1 MARNK
6 HIRPNDVQAIVN
18 IIRAWSEEKIS
29 WESVCEQSEGILGY
43 RPGRQGLSA
52 HPAIQEA
59 FQARKAGLKVAPPPK
74 AALPSSLAA
83 AAHRL
88 AAKDAEIQELKWRL
102 NQLNQQFA
110 VWLYNSRGKLTLD
123 QLNQP
128 LPEIDRH
135 HTGGAK

>member
-18 IIRAWSEEKIS
+18 IIRGWSEEKIS
-29 WESVCEQSEGILGY
+29 WESVCEQSATVLGY

-52 HPAIQEA
+52 HTAIQEA

-110 VWLYNSRGKLTLD
+110 VWLYNVRGKLTIE

-128 LPEIDRH
+128 LPQIDRH
-135 HTGGAK
+135 HTGSVK

>member
-6 HIRPNDVQAIVN
+6 HIRPNDIQAIVN
-18 IIRAWSEEKIS
+18 IIRGWSEEKIS
-29 WESVCEQSEGILGY
+29 WEGVCEQSEAILGY

-52 HPAIQEA
+52 HQAILEA
-59 FQARKAGLKVAPPPK
+59 FQARKTGLKVAPPPK
-74 AALPSSLAA
+74 VALPSSLAA

-88 AAKDAEIQELKWRL
+88 AAKDAEIQELNWRL
-102 NQLNQQFA
+102 DKLNQQFA
-110 VWLYNSRGKLTLD
+110 VWLYNARGKLTLE

-135 HTGGAK
+135 HTSGKK

>member
-6 HIRPNDVQAIVN
+6 HIRPNDVQAMVN
-18 IIRAWSEEKIS
+18 IIRGWSEEKIS
-29 WESVCEQSEGILGY
+29 WESVCEQSAAILGY

-52 HPAIQEA
+52 HSAIQEA

-135 HTGGAK
+135 HTGGTK